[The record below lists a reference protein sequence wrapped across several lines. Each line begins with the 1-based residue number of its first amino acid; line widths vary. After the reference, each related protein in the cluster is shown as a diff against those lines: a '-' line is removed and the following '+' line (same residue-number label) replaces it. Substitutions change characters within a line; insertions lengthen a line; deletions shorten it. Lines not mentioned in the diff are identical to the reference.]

1 MARRR
6 NQSCQRPLR
15 RCIFNTFH
23 FIERE
28 KLRGIN
34 CVLNS
39 FPITKAML
47 MVNTELL
54 LDRCRPGA
62 TSVEK
67 RTEWPLRLLPLLFPL
82 FFIPLGEK
90 REGEVRGQ
98 GTEYYCQLFKNSVSV
113 GYMVFVLLSYI
124 YLLRGFPSSSAGKES
139 TCNAGDPGSLGWEGI
154 CYPLVFLGFPGGSD
168 GKEST
173 CSVGDLG
180 SSPGLAS
187 SLEGGHGNPLLYS
200 CLENPHGQR
209 NLQRYSPTRQKES
222 DTTERL
228 RAAPHT
234 FCMSYIF

>member
-139 TCNAGDPGSLGWEGI
+139 TCSAGDPGSLGSEGI
-154 CYPLVFLGFPGGSD
+154 CYPLQYSWASLAAQMVKNPPAVWETWVRALGWQAPL
-168 GKEST
+168 KEGMATHSCILAWRIPMDRGT
-173 CSVGDLG
+173 CSAIV
-180 SSPGLAS
+180 
-187 SLEGGHGNPLLYS
+187 
-200 CLENPHGQR
+200 QR
-209 NLQRYSPTRQKES
+209 GKKSQT
-222 DTTERL
+222 RL
-228 RAAPHT
+228 RD
-234 FCMSYIF
+234 

>member
-139 TCNAGDPGSLGWEGI
+139 TCNAWDPGSLGWEGI
-154 CYPLVFLGFPGGSD
+154 CYPLQYSWASLAAQMVKNPPAMWETWVRALGWQAPL
-168 GKEST
+168 KEGMATHSCILAWRIPMDRGT
-173 CSVGDLG
+173 CSAIV
-180 SSPGLAS
+180 
-187 SLEGGHGNPLLYS
+187 
-200 CLENPHGQR
+200 QR
-209 NLQRYSPTRQKES
+209 GKKSQT
-222 DTTERL
+222 RL
-228 RAAPHT
+228 RD
-234 FCMSYIF
+234 